1 MKKLIRI
8 FLNYSA
14 QLKKDNLNSYASSSA
29 FFMFLSFIPMIMLL
43 FSILP
48 YTPIDSNLIT
58 NWVKYEF
65 PSGTGEFLIS
75 VINEVSERSM
85 GLVFVTA
92 IGTLWSASK
101 GVNSLMTGF
110 NAIDDYVDKRNG
122 FLIRAIS
129 AVYTLIFLV
138 GIIALLILLV
148 GGNFIVDHLVV
159 HFPKIANI
167 VYTLMNFRTL
177 ISVVL
182 LSVVFMLC
190 YSLLPCRKHR
200 FRETIPGAFISAVA
214 WTGFTYLFSFYVNN
228 FNAYSMYGSLT
239 TIIVILVWL
248 YFCMYILF
256 IGDNLNKYFRP
267 VILAL
272 LDKENSFDDV
282 KSELK
287 EL

>member
-29 FFMFLSFIPMIMLL
+29 FFMFLSFIPMVMLL
-43 FSILP
+43 FSIIP
-48 YTPIDSNLIT
+48 YTPIKSEMII
-58 NWVKYEF
+58 NWVRHEF
-65 PSGTGEFLIS
+65 PLGTGEYLIS
-75 VINEVSERSM
+75 VINEISERSM

-92 IGTLWSASK
+92 IGTLWTASK

-110 NAIDDYVDKRNG
+110 NAIDDYVDKRNA
-122 FLIRAIS
+122 FLVRIIS
-129 AVYTLIFLV
+129 AFYTLIFLA
-138 GIIALLILLV
+138 GIIVLLILLV
-148 GGNFIVDHLVV
+148 GGNFIVEHLVV

-167 VYTLMNFRTL
+167 LYTLMNFRTL

-182 LSVVFMLC
+182 LSIVFMLC

-200 FRETIPGAFISAVA
+200 FRETIPGAFVSAVA

-272 LDKENSFDDV
+272 LDKENTFDDV